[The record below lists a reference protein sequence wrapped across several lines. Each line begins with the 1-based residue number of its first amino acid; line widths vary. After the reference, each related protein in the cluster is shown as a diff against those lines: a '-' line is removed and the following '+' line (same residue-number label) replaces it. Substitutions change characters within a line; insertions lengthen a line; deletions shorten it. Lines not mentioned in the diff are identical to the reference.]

1 MSEDAT
7 RLDVAVVGAG
17 FSGICAG
24 VKLREAGIYDFRIF
38 EKSPGIGG
46 TWWENTYPGAAC
58 DVASH
63 FYCFSFEPNPDWTR
77 KYSPRPEIQTYL
89 AHCVEKY
96 QLHTHLRNGMRL
108 LKLHFDDARKLWT
121 LHFDN
126 GEVVEAH
133 HVILGTGGL
142 HLPML
147 PQIPGIERFQG
158 RWMHSAQWQKGFN
171 LNGLRVALV
180 GSAASAIQILPAIAA
195 RVARV
200 EMFQRT
206 PNYIVP
212 RLDRAYSAR
221 EKWAFRHI
229 PGLRKLYRLFLFLR
243 MELLLFPITREH
255 SALRRRATRMAL
267 DFMRSQVKDP
277 ALHAA
282 LTPDYQM
289 GCKRILIADDFYAAL
304 NRDNVA
310 LVTTPIAAIEEQG
323 VRTAD
328 GTLHEADLIIYAT
341 GFDLERHLHGFE
353 VIGPE
358 GRSLDAQWAD
368 IAEAYNGCCVP
379 GFPNLWFTTGPNT
392 GVGTT
397 SVVFMIEQEVRYIL
411 DCIRTAGRER
421 LMSVSERATRTYND
435 AIQAALQHTVWA
447 SGCKSWYR
455 RADGRIVTLYPWS
468 ALRFRRQLARRVE
481 DDFALSAR

>member
-7 RLDVAVVGAG
+7 VLEVAVVGAG

-24 VKLREAGIYDFRIF
+24 IKLLDAGIRDFRIF

-63 FYCFSFEPNPDWTR
+63 LYCFSFEPNPDWSR
-77 KYSPRPEIQTYL
+77 KYSPRPEIQAYL
-89 AHCVEKY
+89 AHCVDKY
-96 QLHTHLRNGMRL
+96 GLRDHLSNGMHLQQLR
-108 LKLHFDDARKLWT
+108 FDDVRKLWT
-121 LHFDN
+121 LHFAN
-126 GEVVEAH
+126 GERAEAH

-142 HLPML
+142 HLPTL
-147 PQIPGIERFQG
+147 PDIPGIESFKG
-158 RWMHSAQWQKGFN
+158 RWMHSAQWQKGFT

-195 RVARV
+195 RVARI

-206 PNYIVP
+206 PNYIMP
-212 RLDRAYSAR
+212 RRDRSYGAR

-229 PGLRKLYRLFLFLR
+229 PGLLKLYRLFLFLR

-255 SALRRRATRMAL
+255 SNLRRRAREMAIA
-267 DFMRSQVKDP
+267 FMRREVRDP

-282 LTPDYQM
+282 LTPDYEM

-304 NRDNVA
+304 NHDNVA

-328 GTLHEADLIIYAT
+328 GVLHGADLIVYAT
-341 GFDLERHLHGFE
+341 GFDLERHLHGVE
-353 VIGPE
+353 ILGPG

-392 GVGTT
+392 AVGTT

-411 DCIRTAGRER
+411 GCIRSAGRER
-421 LMSVSERATRTYND
+421 LMTVSERATRAYND
-435 AIQAALQHTVWA
+435 TIQAALQHTVWA

-455 RADGRIVTLYPWS
+455 RADGRIATLYPWN
-468 ALRFRRQLARRVE
+468 AMRFRRQLARRVE
-481 DDFALSAR
+481 GDFALTRK